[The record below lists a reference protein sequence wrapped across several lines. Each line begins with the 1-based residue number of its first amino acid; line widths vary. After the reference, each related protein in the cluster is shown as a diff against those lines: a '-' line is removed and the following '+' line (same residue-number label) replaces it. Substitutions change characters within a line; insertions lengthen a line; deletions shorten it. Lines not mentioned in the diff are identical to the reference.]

1 MDRAARGRHRA
12 TTGRGR
18 RLFPVAATTETQLE
32 LQGVIDALAVDR
44 VIVVCLK
51 AHPRWWLIASL
62 IASPMPGQGRSR

>member
-1 MDRAARGRHRA
+1 
-12 TTGRGR
+12 
-18 RLFPVAATTETQLE
+18 
-32 LQGVIDALAVDR
+32 VIGALAVDR